1 MSKINVFIIHS
12 GNDHKH
18 VKKEIEP
25 FLYGGLSPDDDNC
38 HARILTLESDNGSD
52 DEQENET
59 KKANSNEGQNSA
71 GKKKSSGNGWKK
83 DASKKIKL
91 AQLIIVFIGEGAA
104 SEAKADTMGWEVKT
118 ALKYNKRLVAYNP
131 DGNKIPK
138 YLNGKDR
145 FTQHDT
151 LLAEKME
158 LQDIKNCIDNYA
170 NGYYD
175 IFSKKYKEMETE
187 EKESHK
193 DELLD
198 QYKLFQKSSEDLVER
213 RQKISSFYI
222 SVNSALVSLLGVVM
236 SLVSS
241 PAKLY
246 IMLFMCI
253 TGIILDISWL
263 NVLDSYGKLNS
274 AKMKVITLLEQQLP
288 VALYDSEWRVMSDKL
303 NNKKYVSFTSNE
315 KKDTSDFYSSI
326 YCYVCPVLG
335 NMLCPEPYTLN
346 K

>member
-1 MSKINVFIIHS
+1 M
-12 GNDHKH
+12 
-18 VKKEIEP
+18 
-25 FLYGGLSPDDDNC
+25 
-38 HARILTLESDNGSD
+38 
-52 DEQENET
+52 
-59 KKANSNEGQNSA
+59 
-71 GKKKSSGNGWKK
+71 
-83 DASKKIKL
+83 
-91 AQLIIVFIGEGAA
+91 IIVFIGEDAA

-315 KKDTSDFYSSI
+315 KKIPLIFTVVYIVMFALSLGI
-326 YCYVCPVLG
+326 YFAQNLI
-335 NMLCPEPYTLN
+335 L
-346 K
+346 